1 MFWCLFQQYAPAP
14 DSVVRQGP
22 VSVWNC
28 GCFRLQYAGVTH
40 CWRGGWLFMR
50 SHYSGSLFILVLLK
64 SNFDTL
70 CNDISNYNCWFIFKV
85 FLFFSNFVLN
95 LSSNLFIIGYQ
106 NWVLLF
112 IINNFVL
119 YPRTTLLVSRLA
131 YVEMITI
138 KKTKISFSN
147 FNVIKGESSKKWDH
161 IFVFKNKTDWL
172 VYVNM
177 HLIFWKTIFN
187 KCQIIQ
193 LSNKCFRPNA
203 SPVLKVSS
211 KTFGT
216 LEKVHLDYL
225 RLSLPVTCKDQ
236 FVTRF
241 VQFWSFSAYFDMPH
255 KYFYAVFS
263 WQQIIWRPYIFWKVI

>member
-1 MFWCLFQQYAPAP
+1 MFWCLFQQHAPAP

-28 GCFRLQYAGVTH
+28 GCFRLQYAGVSSR
-40 CWRGGWLFMR
+40 WRVGWLFMT

-119 YPRTTLLVSRLA
+119 YPRTILLVSRLA

-147 FNVIKGESSKKWDH
+147 FNVI
-161 IFVFKNKTDWL
+161 
-172 VYVNM
+172 
-177 HLIFWKTIFN
+177 
-187 KCQIIQ
+187 
-193 LSNKCFRPNA
+193 
-203 SPVLKVSS
+203 
-211 KTFGT
+211 
-216 LEKVHLDYL
+216 
-225 RLSLPVTCKDQ
+225 
-236 FVTRF
+236 
-241 VQFWSFSAYFDMPH
+241 
-255 KYFYAVFS
+255 
-263 WQQIIWRPYIFWKVI
+263 